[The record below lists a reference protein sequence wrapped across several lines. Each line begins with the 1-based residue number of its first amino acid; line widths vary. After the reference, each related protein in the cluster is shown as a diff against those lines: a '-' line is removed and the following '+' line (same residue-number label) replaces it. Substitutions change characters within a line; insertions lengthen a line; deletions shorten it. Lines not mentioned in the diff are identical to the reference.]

1 MSTMENPYSINI
13 WSTRKQWSNNLY
25 SIADRFLLNEDLYVS
40 TLVGENTLDSIA
52 TQADIGKKSAQIKV
66 GLHPSSMLTHFFTV
80 C

>member
-1 MSTMENPYSINI
+1 MRIS
-13 WSTRKQWSNNLY
+13 
-25 SIADRFLLNEDLYVS
+25 YVI